1 MTYPAHG
8 SASSPSATAA
18 ASAGTGPHLQ
28 RTIASLFEEQVRQ
41 TPQNIAVEY
50 DGIGLSYHELNRRS
64 NQLAHYLRELGVRD
78 GDRVGICVERSFQM
92 ITGLLGILKAGA
104 VYTPLDPNYPQE
116 RLESMAQ
123 NAGLTVLLIQENL
136 AGKIALPGV
145 RLLVFEKERLKIE
158 KQPEEKPVSHA
169 TADYPAYLIY
179 TSGSTGKP
187 KGVCVCHRNVAR
199 LVVNTNYADMG
210 PHQVFLQFAPISFD
224 ASTFEIWGALLNGR
238 RLVIFPPG
246 TPSAEEL
253 GDWLSQHDVTT
264 LWLTAGL
271 FHQMM
276 EADTGRQ
283 FRHVRQ
289 LLAGGDVLSPKLV
302 QKFLNHYPDC
312 RLINGYG
319 PTENTTFSTCGE
331 LRDMPEN
338 ASSVIIGKP
347 IANSTAYVLDHDMQ
361 PAPIGDV
368 GELYLGGNGLAH
380 GYWNEPTL
388 TAEKFVPN
396 PFSDAPGERLYR
408 SGDLGRF
415 LANGNLEFA
424 GRIDNQI
431 KLRGFRIELEEIEA
445 ALAQHA
451 EVAQAVVILRENN
464 PGDKRIVAYVV
475 PRHEET
481 TRAFEL
487 RKYLSKRLPEY
498 MVPSAFVFL
507 SALLLTPNGKVDR
520 KALPVPKGERSE
532 LEQAY
537 DAPATTAEQKLSE
550 IWAEVLRIDRV
561 GANDNFFDLGGD
573 SLLASKIISRMRAA
587 SGVSVSVRKFFD
599 EPVLANLARC
609 WEAARR
615 NISESQIPA
624 MGSIPHGD
632 YVPLGSSQERIWFLQ
647 KLDPSSIAYHFQA
660 TLEIIGPLRIDALE
674 HSLTELVSRHEI
686 LRTTFTEKDGTP
698 FQVIHQPFPVL
709 LSLVHFEDVQSDRLL
724 EVTSQRIQAEITKP
738 IDVGQLPLVRWILL
752 SFSEQKHLLL
762 HIEHHLIHDGWS
774 FNVFLS
780 ELLETYNA
788 CVAGTIPQAPNRL
801 QFADFTVWQRQYL
814 CSLEIE
820 PQRSYWKEKLS
831 GSLPVSELPTDHPRP
846 RVQTFKGGLLRIPLS
861 LELSRSIRSFGH
873 QEGASLFVVMMS
885 AFFALMYHWTR
896 QPDFCVGTSMANRH
910 RPETERLLG
919 MLVNNVVLRAQ
930 LSAASTFRGLVEHVR
945 QLTFEAY
952 ENQDVPFQDVVQA
965 LNLNRDLSV
974 NPLFQTTF
982 NFHNSPADIPGCPE
996 LKFNLVEGVSSGGA
1010 KFDLGVIVI
1019 PSTERRLRLNPEW
1032 DKDTVMMLWEYNTD
1046 LLDESTVQRVS
1057 SYYQHMLESMAS
1069 GSEQQLGEVC
1079 LLTDSEKQQV
1089 LHQWNNTQADFPG
1102 DKCAHQLFEEHAC
1115 RNPNAVAAICN
1126 GSELTYEA
1134 LNRRA
1139 NRLAHYLRELGVK
1152 PDSYVA
1158 IAAER
1163 GFEMITAVL
1172 SVWKAGGAYVPM
1184 DPTYPVER
1192 LQFMLRDTAPLA
1204 LLTQKHLRHLFMG
1217 CNNAM
1222 SLIEL
1227 PPEDAAWWR
1236 GYPDTNPECSD
1247 VGLTAHDLAY
1257 VIFTSGSTG
1266 VAKGVMIEHRGVC
1279 NLARSHAV
1287 NFSVEP
1293 RSRILQFASFSFD
1306 ASVFEIVMALCQGAA
1321 LYLFS
1326 QETALTEAAL
1336 KDAVARNAITHAVL
1350 PPAVLAYSADTSSL
1364 DPVRTLIVAGDTLS
1378 NALAERWTRGRD
1390 LINAYGPTEIT
1401 VCATLY
1407 HCGTEVLGNA
1417 PIGRPICNARVNI
1430 LNEFGEAVP
1439 IGVAGELYVGGAGV
1453 ARGYLNQPKLTAERF
1468 VPDSYSTEAGM
1479 RLYKTGDLGRW
1490 RSDGA
1495 IEFLG
1500 RNDDQVKIRGFRIEL
1515 GEIQA
1520 RLTQYPGIGEA
1531 VVLAREEGAGEKR
1544 LVAYYTMERSC
1555 VPGGEEAEVEAE
1567 HLRVHLASGLPDYM
1581 VPAAYVRMEKL
1592 PLTSNGKLD
1601 RKALPA
1607 PLADAYAHPGYQ
1619 APQGELESTLCGIWS
1634 ELLRLDRVGRH
1645 DNFFQ
1650 LGGHS
1655 LLATRMVSRVRSV
1668 LGVELVIQNVFEF
1681 PTVASLAPIAEKL
1694 ILDEIA
1700 QMPEAE
1706 AIQIAGQLS
1715 EKE

>member
-1 MTYPAHG
+1 
-8 SASSPSATAA
+8 
-18 ASAGTGPHLQ
+18 
-28 RTIASLFEEQVRQ
+28 
-41 TPQNIAVEY
+41 
-50 DGIGLSYHELNRRS
+50 
-64 NQLAHYLRELGVRD
+64 
-78 GDRVGICVERSFQM
+78 
-92 ITGLLGILKAGA
+92 
-104 VYTPLDPNYPQE
+104 
-116 RLESMAQ
+116 
-123 NAGLTVLLIQENL
+123 
-136 AGKIALPGV
+136 
-145 RLLVFEKERLKIE
+145 
-158 KQPEEKPVSHA
+158 
-169 TADYPAYLIY
+169 
-179 TSGSTGKP
+179 
-187 KGVCVCHRNVAR
+187 
-199 LVVNTNYADMG
+199 
-210 PHQVFLQFAPISFD
+210 
-224 ASTFEIWGALLNGR
+224 
-238 RLVIFPPG
+238 
-246 TPSAEEL
+246 
-253 GDWLSQHDVTT
+253 
-264 LWLTAGL
+264 
-271 FHQMM
+271 
-276 EADTGRQ
+276 
-283 FRHVRQ
+283 
-289 LLAGGDVLSPKLV
+289 
-302 QKFLNHYPDC
+302 
-312 RLINGYG
+312 
-319 PTENTTFSTCGE
+319 
-331 LRDMPEN
+331 
-338 ASSVIIGKP
+338 
-347 IANSTAYVLDHDMQ
+347 
-361 PAPIGDV
+361 
-368 GELYLGGNGLAH
+368 
-380 GYWNEPTL
+380 
-388 TAEKFVPN
+388 
-396 PFSDAPGERLYR
+396 
-408 SGDLGRF
+408 
-415 LANGNLEFA
+415 
-424 GRIDNQI
+424 
-431 KLRGFRIELEEIEA
+431 
-445 ALAQHA
+445 
-451 EVAQAVVILRENN
+451 
-464 PGDKRIVAYVV
+464 
-475 PRHEET
+475 
-481 TRAFEL
+481 
-487 RKYLSKRLPEY
+487 
-498 MVPSAFVFL
+498 
-507 SALLLTPNGKVDR
+507 
-520 KALPVPKGERSE
+520 
-532 LEQAY
+532 
-537 DAPATTAEQKLSE
+537 
-550 IWAEVLRIDRV
+550 
-561 GANDNFFDLGGD
+561 
-573 SLLASKIISRMRAA
+573 
-587 SGVSVSVRKFFD
+587 
-599 EPVLANLARC
+599 
-609 WEAARR
+609 
-615 NISESQIPA
+615 
-624 MGSIPHGD
+624 
-632 YVPLGSSQERIWFLQ
+632 
-647 KLDPSSIAYHFQA
+647 
-660 TLEIIGPLRIDALE
+660 
-674 HSLTELVSRHEI
+674 
-686 LRTTFTEKDGTP
+686 
-698 FQVIHQPFPVL
+698 
-709 LSLVHFEDVQSDRLL
+709 
-724 EVTSQRIQAEITKP
+724 
-738 IDVGQLPLVRWILL
+738 
-752 SFSEQKHLLL
+752 
-762 HIEHHLIHDGWS
+762 
-774 FNVFLS
+774 
-780 ELLETYNA
+780 
-788 CVAGTIPQAPNRL
+788 
-801 QFADFTVWQRQYL
+801 
-814 CSLEIE
+814 
-820 PQRSYWKEKLS
+820 
-831 GSLPVSELPTDHPRP
+831 
-846 RVQTFKGGLLRIPLS
+846 
-861 LELSRSIRSFGH
+861 
-873 QEGASLFVVMMS
+873 
-885 AFFALMYHWTR
+885 
-896 QPDFCVGTSMANRH
+896 MANRH

-1057 SYYQHMLESMAS
+1057 SYYQRMLESMAS

-1172 SVWKAGGAYVPM
+1172 AVWKAGGAYVPM

-1430 LNEFGEAVP
+1430 LNEFGEVVP